1 MFSSTLNGQQ
11 FRNFKCSLVSV
22 FYHSE
27 NASHVSEGNL
37 FTANKSK
44 FFSIKMFRNLKYLL

>member
-44 FFSIKMFRNLKYLL
+44 FFSIKMFRTLKYLL